1 VDGDWDGSGDLRHT
15 GPVRTAVSS
24 RVTYREVLG
33 VREFRAILL
42 SQALSTLGDQVTR
55 VAVALLVF
63 QRSGSA
69 FAASATYACSYLTWL
84 VGGTPLSAFADRY
97 PRRTVM
103 VVSDVARAGLV
114 VLLAF
119 PGLPLVVVFALL
131 VLTGFLAPPFDS
143 ARSALLPDLLPGDRY
158 VVGNALMNGA
168 FQGGQVAGFLV
179 GGALVAAVS
188 YRGALLVDAATF
200 VVSAAVLLLVVPAGA
215 RTERDGRT
223 SLLRETV
230 EGVRAV
236 AGNPRLRW
244 LLAYA
249 LLSTAVAIPAEGL
262 AVAVASSLGRGSVAV
277 GALTAT
283 IPAGFLLGSVV
294 VLRVEPSRRL
304 RLLPGL
310 ALLGS
315 APLLLTVVLRNP
327 FLIGAVWVLAG
338 AGNALQL
345 VASAEYVSSTPPELR
360 GRAYG
365 VAGTCLMAVQGLVL
379 LVVGAAADELDPR
392 TVITL
397 TGVVGL
403 LVLPLVMLLSPERKD
418 PAQEQ
423 ANAGRE
429 SQG

>member
-1 VDGDWDGSGDLRHT
+1 
-15 GPVRTAVSS
+15 VRTAVSS

-249 LLSTAVAIPAEGL
+249 LLGTAVAIPAEGL
-262 AVAVASSLGRGSVAV
+262 AVAVASSLGRGAVTV
-277 GALTAT
+277 GALTAAM
-283 IPAGFLLGSVV
+283 PAGFLLGSVV
-294 VLRVEPSRRL
+294 VLRFAPSRRL
-304 RLLPGL
+304 ALLPVL
-310 ALLGS
+310 VLVGS
-315 APLLLTVVLRNP
+315 APLLLTAALRNP

-338 AGNALQL
+338 AGSALQL
-345 VASAEYVSSTPPELR
+345 VANAEFVTSTPPELR

-365 VAGTCLMAVQGLVL
+365 VAGTCLMAVQGIVL
-379 LVVGAAADELDPR
+379 LVVGAAADVLDPR
-392 TVITL
+392 TVVTL

-403 LVLPLVMLLSPERKD
+403 LLLPLVMLLSPEGKRR
-418 PAQEQ
+418 AQEQ
-423 ANAGRE
+423 PGTRRE
-429 SQG
+429 CQG

>member
-1 VDGDWDGSGDLRHT
+1 M
-15 GPVRTAVSS
+15 SS

-33 VREFRAILL
+33 MREFRAILL
-42 SQALSTLGDQVTR
+42 SQGLSTLGDQVTR

-114 VLLAF
+114 VLLAL

-143 ARSALLPDLLPGDRY
+143 ARSALLPDLLPSDRY

-200 VVSAAVLLLVVPAGA
+200 VVSAAVLLLMVPAGA

-304 RLLPGL
+304 RLLPLL

-365 VAGTCLMAVQGLVL
+365 VAGTCLMAVQGIVL

>member
-1 VDGDWDGSGDLRHT
+1 M
-15 GPVRTAVSS
+15 SS

-33 VREFRAILL
+33 MREFRAILL
-42 SQALSTLGDQVTR
+42 SQGLSTLGDQVTR

-114 VLLAF
+114 VLLAL

-200 VVSAAVLLLVVPAGA
+200 VVSAAVLLLMVPAGA

-304 RLLPGL
+304 RLLPLL

-365 VAGTCLMAVQGLVL
+365 VAGTCLMAVQSIVL

-418 PAQEQ
+418 PAQER

>member
-1 VDGDWDGSGDLRHT
+1 M
-15 GPVRTAVSS
+15 SS

-33 VREFRAILL
+33 MREFRAILL
-42 SQALSTLGDQVTR
+42 SQGLSTLGDQVTR

-114 VLLAF
+114 VLLAM

-200 VVSAAVLLLVVPAGA
+200 VVSAAVLLLMVPAGA

-304 RLLPGL
+304 RLLPLL

-365 VAGTCLMAVQGLVL
+365 VAGTCLMAVQGIVL

-418 PAQEQ
+418 PAQER

>member
-1 VDGDWDGSGDLRHT
+1 M
-15 GPVRTAVSS
+15 SS

-33 VREFRAILL
+33 MREFRAILL
-42 SQALSTLGDQVTR
+42 SQGLSTLGDQVTR

-97 PRRTVM
+97 PRRAVM

-114 VLLAF
+114 VLLAI

-294 VLRVEPSRRL
+294 VLRVEPSRRV
-304 RLLPGL
+304 RLLPVL

-327 FLIGAVWVLAG
+327 FPIGAVWVLAG

-365 VAGTCLMAVQGLVL
+365 VAGTCLMAVQGIVL

>member
-1 VDGDWDGSGDLRHT
+1 M
-15 GPVRTAVSS
+15 SS

-33 VREFRAILL
+33 MREFRAILL
-42 SQALSTLGDQVTR
+42 SQGLSTLGDQVTR

-97 PRRTVM
+97 PRRAVM

-114 VLLAF
+114 VLLAI

-294 VLRVEPSRRL
+294 VLRVEPSRRV
-304 RLLPGL
+304 RLLPVL

-327 FLIGAVWVLAG
+327 FPIGAVWVLAG

-365 VAGTCLMAVQGLVL
+365 VAGTCLMAVQGIVL

-403 LVLPLVMLLSPERKD
+403 LVLPLVMLLSP
-418 PAQEQ
+418 
-423 ANAGRE
+423 
-429 SQG
+429 

>member
-1 VDGDWDGSGDLRHT
+1 M
-15 GPVRTAVSS
+15 RTAVSS
-24 RVTYREVLG
+24 RVTYREVLS

-103 VVSDVARAGLV
+103 VVCDVARAVLV
-114 VLLAF
+114 VLLAL

-200 VVSAAVLLLVVPAGA
+200 VVSAAVLLLMVPAGA

-223 SLLRETV
+223 SLLSETV

-304 RLLPGL
+304 RLLPVL

-379 LVVGAAADELDPR
+379 LVVGAAADKLDPR

-418 PAQEQ
+418 SAQER